1 MESLLELFS
10 NTNVP
15 ILSAFLLGI
24 ITAISPCPLAT
35 NITATAFI
43 SRNIE
48 NKNRV
53 FIQGLLYTLGRIVSY
68 TSLGLIIYF
77 GSSKFEVSTFFNT
90 YGERILGPILLIIGL
105 IMMDFISF
113 KLPALSGLTSKFE
126 KKDKIS
132 YWGAFLLGIIFA
144 LAFCP
149 LSASF
154 YFAMLIPMTIASPK
168 GLYLP
173 IVYAIATALP
183 VIIIA
188 YLLTFTVSGIGSFYK
203 KIKAFELWF
212 RRIVSIVFVIVG
224 IYFIYIFYF

>member
-1 MESLLELFS
+1 MDSLLELFS
-10 NTNVP
+10 NTNIP

-43 SRNIE
+43 SRDIE

-53 FIQGLLYTLGRIVSY
+53 FSQGLFYTLGRIVSY

-77 GSSKFEVSTFFNT
+77 GSSKFEISTFFNT

-105 IMMDFISF
+105 MMMDFISF
-113 KLPALSGLTSKFE
+113 KLPALSGLTSRFE
-126 KKDKIS
+126 KKNKIS

-149 LSASF
+149 ISASF
-154 YFAMLIPMTIASPK
+154 YFAMLIPMTIATPK

-188 YLLTFTVSGIGSFYK
+188 YLLAFTVSGIGSFYK

-212 RRIVSIVFVIVG
+212 RRIVSIVFMIIG

>member
-10 NTNVP
+10 NSNIPV
-15 ILSAFLLGI
+15 LSAFLLGI

-43 SRNIE
+43 SREIE

-53 FIQGLLYTLGRIVSY
+53 FTQGLLYTLGRIVSY

-77 GSSKFEVSTFFNT
+77 GSSKFQISTFFNT
-90 YGERILGPILLIIGL
+90 YGERMLGPILVLIGVM
-105 IMMDFISF
+105 MMDFISF
-113 KLPALSGLTSKFE
+113 KLPALSGLTAKFE
-126 KKDKIS
+126 KKKRTS

-154 YFAMLIPMTIASPK
+154 YFAMLIPMTIASPS

-188 YLLTFTVSGIGSFYK
+188 YLLAFTVSGIGGFYQK
-203 KIKAFELWF
+203 VKTFEKWF
-212 RRIVSIVFVIVG
+212 RRIVSIVFVVVG
-224 IYFIYIFYF
+224 LYFIYIFYF